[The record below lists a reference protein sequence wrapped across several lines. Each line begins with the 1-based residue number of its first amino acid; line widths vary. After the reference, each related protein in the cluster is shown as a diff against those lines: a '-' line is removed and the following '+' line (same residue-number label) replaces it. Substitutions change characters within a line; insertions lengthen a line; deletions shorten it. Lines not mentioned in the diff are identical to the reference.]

1 MMLYSDMKY
10 RLGVKQDETE
20 RRGTMNIKQR
30 WIYGGTGFLVLIF
43 LGMIYAWSI
52 FIRPLEYEFG
62 WIRSQTSAIFSISMI
77 FFCVGNL
84 AAGVITPRTSPR
96 VSIFIAACA
105 IFAGFF
111 ASSFTSSL
119 IWIYVSYGVMCGFAV
134 GIGANT
140 VLSTSL
146 KWFADKQGIASGAL
160 LMGFGF
166 GSMALSPFVTM
177 MLGSLGWRTTF
188 KLLGIVFGILLM
200 AGAAILRNPPKE
212 VMDVLTA
219 RGKKKIILS
228 QKNYTSGEMLH
239 TRAFW
244 LFFLWLILLASGG
257 LALIGNAVPAAQDV
271 LYGKMGEQEALL
283 LATTAMGTISVF
295 NGLGRLGTGI
305 IWDRKG
311 FRTALT
317 IISGSYIISMV
328 LLALSASMGI
338 FPVLVAGFILLGAAY
353 GGSMSVGSAMIGS
366 FFGQLHYS
374 MNYAFATCNLIVS
387 ALIGPTAAGML
398 QTAYGSY
405 VSSYYLFMVL
415 GILSMAVAL
424 CIRKPR
430 EVPGETEGSQHNA
443 AGNHGTD

>member
-1 MMLYSDMKY
+1 MKPCD
-10 RLGVKQDETE
+10 GTDTDGKQDNTG
-20 RRGTMNIKQR
+20 RRGAMNVKQR
-30 WIYGGTGFLVLIF
+30 WIYGFTGFLVLIF

-52 FIRPLEYEFG
+52 FIRPLESEFG

-96 VSIFIAACA
+96 ISIFIAACA

-111 ASSFTSSL
+111 ASSFTSGL
-119 IWIYVSYGVMCGFAV
+119 VWIYVSYGVLCGFAV

-146 KWFADKQGIASGAL
+146 KWFADKQGMASGTL

-166 GSMALSPFVTM
+166 GSMVLSPFVTM
-177 MLGSLGWRTTF
+177 MLGRLGWRSTF
-188 KLLGIVFGILLM
+188 KLLSIVFGLLLM
-200 AGAAILRNPPKE
+200 AGAVILRNPPKE
-212 VMDVLTA
+212 VMEILTA
-219 RGKKKIILS
+219 RGKKKNILS
-228 QKNYTSGEMLH
+228 QKNYTAGEMLR

-271 LYGKMGEQEALL
+271 LYGTMEEQEALL

-295 NGLGRLGTGI
+295 NGLGRFGTGI

-311 FRTALT
+311 FRAALT
-317 IISGSYIISMV
+317 VISGSYILSMV

-374 MNYAFATCNLIVS
+374 MNYACATCNLIVA

-398 QTAYGSY
+398 QTSYGSY
-405 VSSYYLFMVL
+405 LTSYYLFLAL
-415 GILSMAVAL
+415 GIVSMAVAM
-424 CIRKPR
+424 CIRKPQ
-430 EVPGETEGSQHNA
+430 EVLEETVVQPHTAADNRGS
-443 AGNHGTD
+443 G

>member
-1 MMLYSDMKY
+1 
-10 RLGVKQDETE
+10 
-20 RRGTMNIKQR
+20 MNIKQR
-30 WIYGGTGFLVLIF
+30 WVYGLTGFLVLIF

-52 FIRPLEYEFG
+52 FIRPLESEFG

-96 VSIFIAACA
+96 ISIFIAACA

-119 IWIYVSYGVMCGFAV
+119 IWIYLSYGVMCGFAV

-146 KWFADKQGIASGAL
+146 KWFADKQGMASGAL

-166 GSMALSPFVTM
+166 GSMVLSPFITM
-177 MLGSLGWRTTF
+177 MLNTIGWRNTF
-188 KLLGIVFGILLM
+188 KLLSVVFGLLLI
-200 AGAAILRNPPKE
+200 AGAIILRNPPPD
-212 VMDVLTA
+212 VTDVLTA
-219 RGKKKIILS
+219 RGKKKNLLS
-228 QKNYTSGEMLH
+228 QKNYTVREMLH
-239 TRAFW
+239 TRVFW

-271 LYGKMGEQEALL
+271 LSHKMQEQEALL
-283 LATTAMGTISVF
+283 LATTAMGMISVF
-295 NGLGRLGTGI
+295 NGLGRLGAGI
-305 IWDRKG
+305 IWDKRG
-311 FRTALT
+311 FRTTLAT
-317 IISGSYIISMV
+317 ISGCYILSMI
-328 LLALSASMGI
+328 LLELAATMSI

-374 MNYAFATCNLIVS
+374 INYACATCNLIL
-387 ALIGPTAAGML
+387 AAMIGPTAAGTL
-398 QTAYGSY
+398 QTSSGNYN
-405 VSSYYLFMVL
+405 SSYYLFMVL
-415 GILSMAVAL
+415 GLLSMAVAL
-424 CIRKPR
+424 RIKKPHDSL
-430 EVPGETEGSQHNA
+430 VETEVLTHTGAGS
-443 AGNHGTD
+443 HGTG